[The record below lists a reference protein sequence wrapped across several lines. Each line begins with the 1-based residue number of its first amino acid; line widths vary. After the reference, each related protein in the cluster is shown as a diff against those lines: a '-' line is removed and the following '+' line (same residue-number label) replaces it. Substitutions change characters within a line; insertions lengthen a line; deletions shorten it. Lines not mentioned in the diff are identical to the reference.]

1 MLIIPL
7 SIIFDTTRE
16 KTSPSVYGKD
26 NCVQMG
32 GHGCSQVISCLII
45 IFSYAADV
53 SWINNLTRSRPW
65 NNGYFFVGLRIDC
78 NATNGQS
85 VFVLRWM
92 EDLSFG
98 TFFSRDI
105 MTVSRFP
112 NSGCSN
118 GIQWS
123 RQVDINISNTRA
135 LDLGGLGT
143 VRDIS
148 KWTVVLCVRLI
159 VCARV
164 CDY

>member
-16 KTSPSVYGKD
+16 KTSPNVYGKD
-26 NCVQMG
+26 NGVQMG
-32 GHGCSQVISCLII
+32 EHGCSQVISCLII

-53 SWINNLTRSRPW
+53 SWMNNLTRSRQW
-65 NNGYFFVGLRIDC
+65 NNGYFFVRLRIYC
-78 NATNGQS
+78 NAANGQS

-105 MTVSRFP
+105 MTVSLFLI
-112 NSGCSN
+112 SGCSN

-123 RQVDINISNTRA
+123 PQVDINISNTRT
-135 LDLGGLGT
+135 LGFGFGRTGNCTGHLQM
-143 VRDIS
+143 D
-148 KWTVVLCVRLI
+148 
-159 VCARV
+159 
-164 CDY
+164 